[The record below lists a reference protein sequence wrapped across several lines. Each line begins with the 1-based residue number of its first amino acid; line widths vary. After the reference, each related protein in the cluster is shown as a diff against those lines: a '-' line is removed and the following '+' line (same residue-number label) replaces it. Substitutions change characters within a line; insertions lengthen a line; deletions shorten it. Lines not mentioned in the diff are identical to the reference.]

1 MIVNKV
7 LNMFLAFTGTLTRH
21 HFAPIL
27 LNVPFTLYGC
37 LNLMEETNEVFI
49 FYSLYNNFK

>member
-27 LNVPFTLYGC
+27 LNTLFTLYGC